1 MTRNYELVYYVAQNV
16 GIIRIPAYPK
26 IIMRDNQ
33 SYGKDRFILKILI
46 GIKMVTLHQTWLNF
60 NFFQK
65 NRCPDF
71 LDAQNCIKKDIEIY
85 ISNAVLEN
93 RFNSLKK
100 EKIIFLNIFLCNLV
114 RLKAS
119 DKLSVNNDHAY
130 CPCYTESIST
140 FDF

>member
-1 MTRNYELVYYVAQNV
+1 MLAWTRNGDSPLDLVE
-16 GIIRIPAYPK
+16 
-26 IIMRDNQ
+26 
-33 SYGKDRFILKILI
+33 FCHLK
-46 GIKMVTLHQTWLNF
+46 KKHCSEV
-60 NFFQK
+60 
-65 NRCPDF
+65 

-119 DKLSVNNDHAY
+119 DKLSVNIDHAY